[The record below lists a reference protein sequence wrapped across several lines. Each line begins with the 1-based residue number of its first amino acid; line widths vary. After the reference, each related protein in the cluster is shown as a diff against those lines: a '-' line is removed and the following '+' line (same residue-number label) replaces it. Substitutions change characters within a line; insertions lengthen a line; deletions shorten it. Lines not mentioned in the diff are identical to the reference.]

1 MTTTTVSYSEELVWI
16 ESEDELELAG
26 AVIRP
31 VGRAPRS
38 VAAIWV
44 HGATSRFYGPAHVQI
59 GRELAKAGY
68 VFVTGNN
75 RGHLLGANL
84 LRRGGPQLG
93 GEQLLGGTLWER
105 FEESPRD
112 IGAWV
117 TFTMGLGVQDVVL
130 IGHSYGGVK
139 IVYYQA
145 QRQDPRVVG
154 LVLASPGPI
163 DLLRL
168 REPDLMEDAQRLVA
182 EGRGSELLPPQSDG
196 QPRSSAQTYLDR
208 TTAVIDV
215 FGAETSNP
223 AIAQVS
229 GPVLA
234 FYGTREDQATAAA
247 ALERI
252 RRQVA
257 GGRVE
262 TRLIEG
268 AVHSYLR
275 TESAVAS
282 AIAEWMD
289 TALTAAESNT
299 PAKARVESDR
309 APVADAKSRE
319 AADA

>member
-1 MTTTTVSYSEELVWI
+1 MNYSEELVWI
-16 ESEDELELAG
+16 ESEDEFELAG

-31 VGRAPRS
+31 VGRAPLP

-59 GRELAKAGY
+59 GRELAKVGY
-68 VFVTGNN
+68 LFVTGSN
-75 RGHLLGANL
+75 RGHHLGANL

-93 GEQLLGGTLWER
+93 GDQVLGGTLWER
-105 FEESPRD
+105 FEDSPRD

-117 TFTMGLGVQDVVL
+117 TFTMTLGVQGVLL

-139 IVYYQA
+139 VVYYQA
-145 QRQDPRVVG
+145 QRQDPRVLA
-154 LVLASPGPI
+154 LVLASPGPVN
-163 DLLRL
+163 LLRF
-168 REPDLMEDAQRLVA
+168 REPDLLEEAQRLVA
-182 EGRGSELLPPQSDG
+182 QGRGSELLPSQSDG
-196 QPRSSAQTYLDR
+196 QPRPSAQTHLDR
-208 TTAVIDV
+208 TTAAIDV

-229 GPVLA
+229 CPVLA
-234 FYGTREDQATAAA
+234 FYGTREDQALAAA

-262 TRLIEG
+262 TRMIEG

-275 TESAVAS
+275 TESVVAS
-282 AIAEWMD
+282 VIAKWMD
-289 TALTAAESNT
+289 TALGAL
-299 PAKARVESDR
+299 
-309 APVADAKSRE
+309 
-319 AADA
+319 